1 MKIADLG
8 NACWI
13 DHHYSED
20 IQTRQYRS
28 VEVLLGTLFTVLIS
42 LKLIHLLFRFYNKR
56 GRNPCLEEKLK
67 SYTWTMKQK
76 SIFLK
81 QTLNE
86 KIIFR
91 ECFRMI
97 SD

>member
-28 VEVLLGTLFTVLIS
+28 VEVLLGKLFTVLIFIKTNS
-42 LKLIHLLFRFYNKR
+42 FAL
-56 GRNPCLEEKLK
+56 
-67 SYTWTMKQK
+67 
-76 SIFLK
+76 
-81 QTLNE
+81 
-86 KIIFR
+86 
-91 ECFRMI
+91 
-97 SD
+97 